1 MTSEQHQGLIELLTI
16 RFDRLDARLE
26 AMADRLGGEAPRLG
40 VTGRLASAERRLA
53 SSKGRLASIE
63 GRLARVNDR
72 LTGVDRGTELS
83 LRDRVRAIAG
93 LAAENSPEAAV
104 STRFDDHER
113 RIVRLEQKD
122 SAP

>member
-1 MTSEQHQGLIELLTI
+1 MPSEQYQGLIELLTI

-26 AMADRLGGEAPRLG
+26 AMADRLGGEGPRVG
-40 VTGRLASAERRLA
+40 VAGRLASVE
-53 SSKGRLASIE
+53 GRLASIE

-93 LAAENSPEAAV
+93 QAAENSLDPAITA
-104 STRFDDHER
+104 RFDDHER
-113 RIVRLEQKD
+113 RIVRLERKD
-122 SAP
+122 PAT